1 MYLIKEVAQIMRFF
15 LFARLHFSG
24 LPEIPRCGAR
34 SGLSDF
40 LARNHTGRAP
50 RHPFQVQAHP
60 ALSIPLRSPHSV
72 SVA

>member
-50 RHPFQVQAHP
+50 
-60 ALSIPLRSPHSV
+60 
-72 SVA
+72 